1 MRPILTL
8 FASLLLLSSCFND
21 PVGPEQLPVPPEV
34 MEPEAQSI
42 DISADM
48 LASKKDPVCNMPVSG
63 GIADTAS
70 FEGKLYGFC
79 ATGCKE
85 AFVKKPTDYLKQ

>member
-1 MRPILTL
+1 MKLITA
-8 FASLLLLSSCFND
+8 FASLLLLASCTTN
-21 PVGPEQLPVPPEV
+21 PKGPEQLPVPPEV
-34 MEPEAQSI
+34 TEHETLGI
-42 DISADM
+42 NISPDL

-70 FEGKLYGFC
+70 YEGKLYGFC

-85 AFVKKPTDYLKQ
+85 AFVKKPADYLKQ